1 MSMKYA
7 RISKDI
13 GLILRNFAED
23 FKNLDTHIHYDEDD
37 MSKFSF
43 MIIGPEKKYDSIM
56 NSDYNTPFF
65 GGYYVFTVN
74 FTDEYP
80 IKPPEMGFKSA
91 FKQWRCH
98 PNFYNIGCGPLTELG
113 TKVCLTMINTFGSED
128 WTPSRRLHE
137 ILLQIQER
145 FDTCP
150 INHEPGYEKKT
161 VKDGDIIEVNLLME
175 YFNYTLGILEMMK
188 NNDQYV
194 LPFRSKMEESFIN
207 KYPKLINR
215 IMELKEKY
223 NQKTINTINYGLVPK
238 MSCVLDYDKLLDDF
252 EQKYFELTGEKSNL
266 LNNIDSNKNE
276 KNIDNS
282 NMKDNNGDN
291 KVDSTEKLNNKIN
304 NTNTSSP
311 NKNLNIND
319 TPKNTKAKKPSASL
333 YPIDYIYK
341 DEDGKEWIVKHN
353 KANRKWWY
361 AYKKI

>member
-1 MSMKYA
+1 
-7 RISKDI
+7 
-13 GLILRNFAED
+13 
-23 FKNLDTHIHYDEDD
+23 
-37 MSKFSF
+37 
-43 MIIGPEKKYDSIM
+43 
-56 NSDYNTPFF
+56 
-65 GGYYVFTVN
+65 
-74 FTDEYP
+74 
-80 IKPPEMGFKSA
+80 
-91 FKQWRCH
+91 
-98 PNFYNIGCGPLTELG
+98 
-113 TKVCLTMINTFGSED
+113 
-128 WTPSRRLHE
+128 
-137 ILLQIQER
+137 
-145 FDTCP
+145 
-150 INHEPGYEKKT
+150 
-161 VKDGDIIEVNLLME
+161 
-175 YFNYTLGILEMMK
+175 
-188 NNDQYV
+188 
-194 LPFRSKMEESFIN
+194 
-207 KYPKLINR
+207 
-215 IMELKEKY
+215 MELKEKY

-266 LNNIDSNKNE
+266 LNNIDSNKTE